1 MTPTICLQSP
11 DAGLVHRAAVGRRH
25 RTERR
30 VAERLGLAPQGTTL
44 QIDASRTSRTR

>member
-44 QIDASRTSRTR
+44 RIASRTSRTR